1 MVKEKISLKSFQET
15 ILSVYLQET
24 SLRVPLRQVK
34 CTLVALIVFVV
45 LWCFVLFFFFL
56 IVIAILSFFFFF
68 LIKEIGLLEDPFH

>member
-45 LWCFVLFFFFL
+45 LWCFVLFFFL
-56 IVIAILSFFFFF
+56 IVSAILFFFFF